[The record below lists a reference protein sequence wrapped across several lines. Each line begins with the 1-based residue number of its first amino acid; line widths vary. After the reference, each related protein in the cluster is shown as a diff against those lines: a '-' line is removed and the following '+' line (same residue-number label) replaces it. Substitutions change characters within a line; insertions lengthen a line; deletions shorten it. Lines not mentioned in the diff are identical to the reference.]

1 MVNDRRTAWMMV
13 AALVF
18 GGWSGML
25 LAPASRA
32 ATLEE
37 EDAYYKLVTVL
48 APEAVRDSR
57 DTGWKP
63 PPDGLMLEVSG
74 ITELADGR
82 LAVATRKGEIW
93 LISGAGDDPPTNVR
107 YHRFADGLHEPLGLE
122 WRDGA
127 FWTAQRSELTRIAD
141 TDGDEVAD
149 DYATAAKGW
158 GVTGHYHEYAY
169 GPKPDGDG
177 TFWLTLNTGLNL
189 RDEHL
194 EGTIHD
200 AALGYRQGAWRGWGL
215 EVPSG
220 GGDLVPVCAGLR
232 SPSGLGRNAAG
243 AMFATD
249 QQGNW
254 IATNALV
261 HLRRG
266 GFYGHPESLA
276 SRSLPGSP
284 LADVGPVVE
293 GLPWPEAVKRMPFL
307 TPPAVW
313 FPYRKAGQSA
323 TDVLLDSSGGR
334 FGPFAG
340 QLFVGEFTQAAMQR
354 VFLEEVDGVWQGAC
368 FPFRSG
374 FASAVLRLAQARDGS
389 VYTGLTN
396 RGWSSLGGAAYGL
409 QRLVWTGRT
418 PFEIREM
425 RAKPD
430 GFELVFTLPVDP
442 ATASRPESYTLASH
456 TYLYHSKYG
465 SDEIDRRE
473 LAVRSATVSPD
484 GLSVRLVVDGLRP
497 LHVHELDA
505 AGVRDRGG
513 RPLLH
518 SWAAYTL
525 VRQPQGETVA
535 GASPAVDDR
544 PPNVVVIMADDL
556 GFGDVG
562 CFGGT
567 TIRTPNLDRMAA
579 EGARFASFLVG
590 QSVCTA
596 SRAALLTGC
605 YPNRVGM
612 AGALNHTSPT
622 GIAPAERL
630 LSERLK
636 RRGYATACYGKW
648 HLGLHPP
655 FWPTFRGFDEFFG
668 IPYSNDN
675 GPLHPTVPTM
685 PPLPLYDGVEVVEI
699 DPDQGLFTRRFTE
712 RAVDFIARHRERPF
726 FLYVPH
732 VMPHVPIFASPEWH
746 GRSGRGLY
754 ADVVEELD
762 ASVGTILEALK
773 THGIDDRTLVV
784 FLSDN
789 GPFLSYGEHAGSAAP
804 FREGKLTTFE
814 GGMRVPC
821 IARWPGHVP
830 AGRVVDEIVSTLD
843 LCATVAALA
852 GAEPVDRRAD
862 GLDVRPLLFG
872 APDGHGRETFLYYS
886 GTELQAVREGDWKL
900 HLPHDYLT
908 VAAEPGRDGKP
919 SNFGRMKPESMALS
933 GVRGIASRHGYRV
946 ESLPLSLY
954 NLADDPGE
962 MHDVAAAHPDVVA
975 RLEAVAAEARAD
987 LGDSLTGVR
996 GRGVRPVGDVRP
1008 PVPPGVERISD
1019 IEYAQP
1025 QVPKR
1030 LSLLLDLYR
1039 PQERPEAG
1047 VPCVLWIHG
1056 GGWRQG
1062 SKEQCPLVWLAGEG
1076 VAVASINYRLT
1087 HLATWPAQAEDC
1099 QAAFD
1104 WLVAHAP
1111 AHGIDPQRIVVAGG
1125 SAGGHLAALL
1135 GTTGSDEP
1143 RPRGVIDIFGPAHL
1157 PSMVSDTPGGQF
1169 AAGVIARLLGG
1180 PVAQRGALAS
1190 AASPITHV
1198 SADDPPFLI
1207 LHGDRDALVPLE
1219 QSERLQAALDAVGV
1233 PAELRVLR
1241 GAGHGGPPFDTADV
1255 RRAVRDFID
1264 RSTVAPAGR

>member
-1 MVNDRRTAWMMV
+1 MVNGRDGMQTARAAWTACLLV
-13 AALVF
+13 AALV
-18 GGWSGML
+18 
-25 LAPASRA
+25 APARG
-32 ATLEE
+32 ATLDEE
-37 EDAYYKLVTVL
+37 NGYYALVTVM

-93 LISGAGDDPPTNVR
+93 LVSGAGADPPRDVR
-107 YHRFADGLHEPLGLE
+107 YHRFASGLHEPLGLE
-122 WRDGA
+122 FRDGA
-127 FWTAQRSELTRIAD
+127 FWTAQRSELTRVAD

-149 DYATAAKGW
+149 DYRTAAKGW

-169 GPKPDGDG
+169 GPKPDGAG

-189 RDEHL
+189 REEHL
-194 EGTIHD
+194 DSTVHD
-200 AALGYRQGAWRGWGL
+200 AALGYRQGAWRGWAL
-215 EVPSG
+215 EVPAG
-220 GGDLVPVCAGLR
+220 GAGDLAPVCCGLR

-254 IATNALV
+254 VATNSLV

-276 SRSLPGSP
+276 SRALPGSP
-284 LADVGPVVE
+284 LADAGPVIE
-293 GLPWPEAVKRMPFL
+293 GLPWPEAVRRMPFL

-340 QLFVGEFTQAAMQR
+340 QLFVGEFTQAAVQR

-389 VYTGLTN
+389 VYAGLTN

-425 RAKPD
+425 RARAD

-442 ATASRPESYTLASH
+442 VTAARPESYALASH

-465 SDEIDRRE
+465 SDEIERRD
-473 LAVRSATVSPD
+473 LVVQSAAVAPD
-484 GLSVRLVVDGLRP
+484 GLSVRLVVEGLRE

-505 AGVRDRGG
+505 AGVRDRDG
-513 RPLLH
+513 RGLLH
-518 SWAAYTL
+518 PWAAYTL
-525 VRQPQGETVA
+525 LKRPRAGERAAAASAPGPAGGPGAGLVAAADA
-535 GASPAVDDR
+535 GAARGVAAARVTGTPGDR
-544 PPNVVVIMADDL
+544 PPNVVLILADDL

-567 TIRTPNLDRMAA
+567 TIRTPCLDRLAA
-579 EGARFASFLVG
+579 EGTRFTSCYVG

-605 YPNRVGM
+605 YPHRVGM
-612 AGALNHTSPT
+612 AGALNHTSTT

-630 LSERLK
+630 LSERLAA
-636 RRGYATACYGKW
+636 RGYATACYGKW

-655 FWPTFRGFDEFFG
+655 FWPTRRGFDEFLG

-675 GPLHPTVPTM
+675 GPLHPTVRGM
-685 PPLPLYDGVEVVEI
+685 PPLPLYDGADVIET
-699 DPDQGLFTRRFTE
+699 DPDQGHFTRRFTD
-712 RAVDFIARHRERPF
+712 RALDFIARHRERPF
-726 FLYVPH
+726 FLYLPH
-732 VMPHVPIFASPEWH
+732 VMPHVPIFASPEWR
-746 GRSGRGLY
+746 GRSGRGPY

-762 ASVGTILEALK
+762 AAVGEILGALR

-789 GPFLSYGEHAGSAAP
+789 GPFLSYGEHAGSAGP

-821 IARWPGHVP
+821 IARWPGTVP
-830 AGRVVDEIVSTLD
+830 ADRTVDEIVSTMD
-843 LCATVAALA
+843 LCETLAALA
-852 GAEPVDRRAD
+852 GAEPVDRRTD
-862 GLDVRPLLFG
+862 GIDVRPLLRG
-872 APDGHGRETFLYYS
+872 VPDARGRDTFLFYS
-886 GTELQAVREGDWKL
+886 GTELHAVRAGRWKL
-900 HLPHDYLT
+900 HLPHDFLT

-919 SNFGRMKPESMALS
+919 SNFGRMEPESMAES

-946 ESLPLSLY
+946 ASLPRSLY
-954 NLADDPGE
+954 DLAADPGE
-962 MHDVAAAHPDVVA
+962 TRNVVADHPEVVA
-975 RLEAVAAEARAD
+975 RLEALVEETRAD
-987 LGDSLTGVR
+987 LGDALVGRTGA
-996 GRGVRPVGDVRP
+996 GVRPVGDIR
-1008 PVPPGVERISD
+1008 VPD
-1019 IEYAQP
+1019 T
-1025 QVPKR
+1025 
-1030 LSLLLDLYR
+1030 
-1039 PQERPEAG
+1039 
-1047 VPCVLWIHG
+1047 
-1056 GGWRQG
+1056 
-1062 SKEQCPLVWLAGEG
+1062 LA
-1076 VAVASINYRLT
+1076 R
-1087 HLATWPAQAEDC
+1087 
-1099 QAAFD
+1099 
-1104 WLVAHAP
+1104 
-1111 AHGIDPQRIVVAGG
+1111 
-1125 SAGGHLAALL
+1125 
-1135 GTTGSDEP
+1135 
-1143 RPRGVIDIFGPAHL
+1143 
-1157 PSMVSDTPGGQF
+1157 
-1169 AAGVIARLLGG
+1169 
-1180 PVAQRGALAS
+1180 
-1190 AASPITHV
+1190 
-1198 SADDPPFLI
+1198 
-1207 LHGDRDALVPLE
+1207 
-1219 QSERLQAALDAVGV
+1219 
-1233 PAELRVLR
+1233 
-1241 GAGHGGPPFDTADV
+1241 
-1255 RRAVRDFID
+1255 
-1264 RSTVAPAGR
+1264 

>member
-1 MVNDRRTAWMMV
+1 MVSDCGATWRTIG
-13 AALVF
+13 AAFLANGWLFGYLVT
-18 GGWSGML
+18 
-25 LAPASRA
+25 ASPA

-37 EDAYYKLVTVL
+37 ENSYYKLVTVM

-74 ITELADGR
+74 ITELTDGR

-93 LISGAGDDPPTNVR
+93 FLSGVGEGSPTDVH
-107 YHRFADGLHEPLGLE
+107 YHRFASGLHEPLGLE

-141 TDGDEVAD
+141 TDGDELAD
-149 DYATAAKGW
+149 DYSTAAKGW

-194 EGTIHD
+194 GHTIHD
-200 AALGYRQGAWRGWGL
+200 ATLGYRQGAWRGWAL
-215 EVPSG
+215 TVPSG
-220 GGDLVPVCAGLR
+220 GGELMPVCAGLR
-232 SPSGLGRNAAG
+232 SPSGLGRNATG

-261 HLRRG
+261 HLRPG

-284 LADVGPVVE
+284 LAAAGPVVE

-323 TDVLLDSSGGR
+323 TDVLLDTSGGR

-340 QLFVGEFTQAAMQR
+340 QLFVGEFTQAAVHR
-354 VFLEEVDGVWQGAC
+354 VFLEDVDGVWQGAC

-374 FASAVLRLAQARDGS
+374 FASAVLRLAQANDGS
-389 VYTGLTN
+389 VYAGLTN

-409 QRLVWTGRT
+409 QRLEWTGRT

-425 RAKPD
+425 RAQPD
-430 GFELVFTLPVDP
+430 GFELIFTLPVDS
-442 ATASRPESYTLASH
+442 ATASKPESYRLASH
-456 TYLYHSKYG
+456 TYLYHSQYG
-465 SDEIDRRE
+465 SDEIARQA
-473 LAVRSATVSPD
+473 LAIRSATVSPD
-484 GLSVRLVVDGLRP
+484 GLSVRLIVDGLRE

-505 AGVRDRGG
+505 VGVRDRAGQ
-513 RPLLH
+513 PLLH

-525 VRQPQGETVA
+525 VKRPRANAAAAT
-535 GASPAVDDR
+535 PTPVDDR
-544 PPNVVVIMADDL
+544 PPNVVIIMADDL
-556 GFGDVG
+556 GYGDVG
-562 CFGGT
+562 CYGDT
-567 TIRTPNLDRMAA
+567 TIRTPNLDQMAA
-579 EGARFASFLVG
+579 EGTLFTNFYVG

-605 YPNRVGM
+605 YPNRIGM

-655 FWPTFRGFDEFFG
+655 FWPTRRGFDDFFG

-685 PPLPLYDGVEVVEI
+685 PPLPLYDGAEVVET

-712 RAVDFIARHRERPF
+712 RAVNFIARNRERPF
-726 FLYVPH
+726 FLYLPH
-732 VMPHVPIFASPEWH
+732 VMPHVPIFASAEWR
-746 GRSGRGLY
+746 GKSGSGLY

-762 ASVGTILEALK
+762 ASVGTILKALK

-789 GPFLSYGEHAGSAAP
+789 GPFLSYGEHAGSAGML
-804 FREGKLTTFE
+804 REGKLTTFE

-821 IARWPGHVP
+821 IARWPSTVP
-830 AGRVVDEIVSTLD
+830 AGRTVDEIVSTLD
-843 LCATVAALA
+843 LCTTVAALA
-852 GAEPVDRRAD
+852 GAEPVDRRSD
-862 GLDVRPLLFG
+862 GIDVRPLLFG
-872 APDGHGRETFLYYS
+872 EPDSRGRTTYFYYS
-886 GTELQAVREGDWKL
+886 GTELQAIREGDWKL

-954 NLADDPGE
+954 NLAVDPGE
-962 MHDVAAAHPDVVA
+962 TRNEAKARPDVVA
-975 RLEAVAAEARAD
+975 RLEGMAAKARED
-987 LGDSLTGVR
+987 LGDSLTGVQ

-1008 PVPPGVERISD
+1008 PVPAGVERISD
-1019 IEYAQP
+1019 IEYSQP
-1025 QVPKR
+1025 RVPKR
-1030 LSLLLDLYR
+1030 LSLLLDLYL
-1039 PQERPEAG
+1039 PQDPPVPC

-1056 GGWRQG
+1056 GAWRHG
-1062 SKEQCPLVWLAGEG
+1062 SKEQCPLLWLAGEG

-1099 QAAFD
+1099 QAAFN
-1104 WLVAHAP
+1104 WLVTHA
-1111 AHGIDPQRIVVAGG
+1111 ADHGLDPQRIIVAGG
-1125 SAGGHLAALL
+1125 SAGGHLAAWL
-1135 GTTGSDEP
+1135 GTTTSSGP

-1157 PSMVSDTPGGQF
+1157 PTMVSDTPGGQF
-1169 AAGVIARLLGG
+1169 ASNAIADLLGG
-1180 PVAQRGALAS
+1180 PVAEKAMLAEK
-1190 AASPITHV
+1190 ASPITHV

-1207 LHGDRDALVPLE
+1207 LHGDQDPLVPLG
-1219 QSERLQAALDAVGV
+1219 QSERLRAALEAVGV

-1241 GAGHGGPPFDTADV
+1241 GAGHGGPAFNAPDV
-1255 RRAVRDFID
+1255 QQAILAFIGVNAAV
-1264 RSTVAPAGR
+1264 P